1 MSDNVVNIIDYR
13 SSVKEDSWS
22 EDDSSY
28 FEEMEDSVM
37 IGWVVDENGDRSLHI
52 VSAVS
57 TVSCLWMIDLAKS
70 IVESRPP
77 KCRNDNE

>member
-13 SSVKEDSWS
+13 SSVKEESWS
-22 EDDSSY
+22 KDDSSY
-28 FEEMEDSVM
+28 FEEMEDPVM

>member
-13 SSVKEDSWS
+13 SSVKEESWS
-22 EDDSSY
+22 KDDSSY
-28 FEEMEDSVM
+28 FEEMEDPVM
-37 IGWVVDENGDRSLHI
+37 IGWVVDEFGDKTLNI
-52 VSAVS
+52 ASAVD
-57 TVSCLWMIDLAKS
+57 TVECLWMIDLAKS

>member
-13 SSVKEDSWS
+13 SSVKEESWS
-22 EDDSSY
+22 KDDSSY